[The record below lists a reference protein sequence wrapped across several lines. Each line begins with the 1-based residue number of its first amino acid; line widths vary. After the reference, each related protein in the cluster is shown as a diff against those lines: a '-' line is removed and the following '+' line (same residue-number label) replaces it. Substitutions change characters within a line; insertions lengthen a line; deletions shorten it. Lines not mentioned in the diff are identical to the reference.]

1 MLAKPFL
8 KDQSLM
14 ITKKSLENMFIESTL
29 VSEKQIEAGLTL
41 ITYAQIW
48 IGVNTANVSDLLINK
63 SVEYLLQK
71 FPEITFQDIRN
82 GFEDDSIEKIPFVQL
97 TIEELVGPVKRFMT
111 KKNVVLN
118 EMKQIEK
125 EMEKEKQN
133 EQLEKEFK
141 EFAKQKYLK
150 ALETGIIDLDV
161 NECNAIVENQKHLFI
176 EEELAKLR
184 PIMIEKANY
193 ESKRLKVEAE
203 NDPMKLLI
211 IPSLKRLSGMYF
223 IHYCLEQRKN
233 FVEM

>member
-1 MLAKPFL
+1 
-8 KDQSLM
+8 
-14 ITKKSLENMFIESTL
+14 MFIESNL
-29 VSEKQIEAGLTL
+29 VSEHKAKGEQALL
-41 ITYAQIW
+41 TYARLW
-48 IGVNTANVSDLLINK
+48 IGVSSANVSDLLLTK
-63 SVEYLLQK
+63 SVEYLLSK
-71 FPEITFQDIRN
+71 YPLLTFQDIRN

-141 EFAKQKYLK
+141 EFAKQKYLNCLK
-150 ALETGIIDLDV
+150 TGVIDMDV

-176 EEELAKLR
+176 EEQLAELR
-184 PIMIEKANY
+184 PMMVEKAKA
-193 ESKRLKVEAE
+193 EERRLKIEAQD
-203 NDPMKLLI
+203 DPMKLLI
-211 IPSLKRLSGMYF
+211 IPSTKRLSGMYF